1 MAETDLEG
9 FAQVLRQWVSA
20 SVRDE
25 PDWFYG
31 PARMKQLARDQS
43 VLEFDRGGGPETFY
57 ARRIRSGDA
66 QSEPSQR
73 LAASREFQA
82 ALEEALGSHV
92 ARTWDRDEPWRE
104 EKWLPD
110 PDAGAAFAV
119 WCDEELSVP
128 DEPSAEVNRDHLCR
142 QLLDRDA
149 ETNWARL
156 RELIQLAEDMDF
168 SREQSR
174 KLAPRLLEHAMRY
187 RDSTDPQDKPVVWS
201 AIRTGAS
208 MLRPNEAGRLRALLE
223 PGHPV
228 ETSLVTVK
236 MLGRIFEAQPP
247 SDLNQYPEL
256 AHEVRQIADS
266 LLNRYA
272 IAVSQGA
279 AMAQLAVYALAAMG
293 SDDAVELSKAV
304 RGLGQSWFT
313 AQLRHE
319 LRALW
324 EYWTSQPAKGAPK
337 PRELLERAIQEL
349 SVR

>member
-1 MAETDLEG
+1 MPETDLEG
-9 FAQVLRQWVSA
+9 FAQVFRQWVSA

-31 PARMKQLARDQS
+31 AARMKQLAQDQS

-66 QSEPSQR
+66 QSEAIQA
-73 LAASREFQA
+73 LAASRGFQA
-82 ALEEALGSHV
+82 VLEVLGTHFCRAWAPDEV
-92 ARTWDRDEPWRE
+92 CAEHEWLFDLDGGAAPEEWRDEE
-104 EKWLPD
+104 VD
-110 PDAGAAFAV
+110 
-119 WCDEELSVP
+119 VP
-128 DEPSAEVNRDHLCR
+128 DESSVELTADHLARQLVDRHAEVG
-142 QLLDRDA
+142 
-149 ETNWARL
+149 WAQL
-156 RELIQLAEDMDF
+156 RELIPLAEDMDF
-168 SREQSR
+168 SPEQSR
-174 KLAPRLLEHAMRY
+174 KLAPRLLEYATTY

-208 MLRPNEAGRLRALLE
+208 MLRPDEAGRLRPLLE